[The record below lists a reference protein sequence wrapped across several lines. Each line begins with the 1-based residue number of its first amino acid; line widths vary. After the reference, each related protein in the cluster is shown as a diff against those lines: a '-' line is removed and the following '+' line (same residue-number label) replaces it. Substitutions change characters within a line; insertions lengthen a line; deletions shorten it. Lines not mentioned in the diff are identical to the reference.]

1 MDETNYGKFY
11 LDNRNED
18 LKTFDLYNQMMDNLK
33 NQNQIF
39 KEQEKIVEN

>member
-11 LDNRNED
+11 LDNRNKD